1 MDRSQAAAMGEI
13 CRQLDGLPLALE
25 LAAAQLKYESPQQ
38 LLVHL
43 KRRFEVLVGGPRDL
57 PTRQQTMRDCIAW
70 SYDLLSPDE
79 QDIFCR
85 LAVFVGGCAVDTIE
99 EIVRHDETPRVDLRT
114 TLRSLVD
121 QSVLVVDWTDREQ
134 ARVTMLETIGRELGD
149 QLLVLTVIPGLGQA
163 TLARG
168 DIPAAIALFREGID
182 LCHEQGVTYMLGSL
196 VYGLGMAFQLQGD
209 LDLARAHLNESVTL
223 FKAHGERVS
232 IGSALRALGGIALTQ
247 RKFEDARMWFQ
258 DGLQAALAP
267 ACLEPPGVD
276 TLRR

>member
-1 MDRSQAAAMGEI
+1 MALQQGDITAALGRYQEAQA
-13 CRQLDGLPLALE
+13 
-25 LAAAQLKYESPQQ
+25 
-38 LLVHL
+38 
-43 KRRFEVLVGGPRDL
+43 
-57 PTRQQTMRDCIAW
+57 
-70 SYDLLSPDE
+70 
-79 QDIFCR
+79 
-85 LAVFVGGCAVDTIE
+85 
-99 EIVRHDETPRVDLRT
+99 
-114 TLRSLVD
+114 
-121 QSVLVVDWTDREQ
+121 
-134 ARVTMLETIGRELGD
+134 IGRELGD

-168 DIPAAIALFREGID
+168 DIAAAIALFREGID

-258 DGLQAALAP
+258 DGLQAALVNKHPDGIAVALEGLAVALAALGQWERAARLWGAAEALHERVHGVTPRDAP
-267 ACLEPPGVD
+267 ILFVRLPQLSPHLSAISAYFNEPGWKAAQAEGHATPLEEVIASLQNVD
-276 TLRR
+276 SV